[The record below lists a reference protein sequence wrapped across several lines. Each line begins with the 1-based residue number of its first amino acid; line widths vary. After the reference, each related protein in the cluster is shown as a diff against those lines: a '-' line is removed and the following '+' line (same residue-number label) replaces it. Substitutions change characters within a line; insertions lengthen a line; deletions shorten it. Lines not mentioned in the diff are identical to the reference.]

1 MQPETL
7 PCQAARMQAAFTPT
21 VFTKVDPPNAIR
33 VPFVTIAVPF
43 VDSVVR
49 SKYKDLLTALSSFLY
64 LIKKSAAAEKIPITG
79 RFIRYQARG
88 LEHAKTDS

>member
-64 LIKKSAAAEKIPITG
+64 LNQEKCSG
-79 RFIRYQARG
+79 R
-88 LEHAKTDS
+88 KNTDNW